1 MSLIRWTPARRNG
14 TELTTFHSE
23 MDRLFEDLI
32 RATPVAQ
39 GWTAITPPVDVV
51 ETPEAYVFRADL
63 PGVDGKA
70 VKVTVTGDTL
80 TFRGE
85 RKREVPPTEGQLF
98 RTERSYG
105 AFERSFTLGAPVRA
119 DQVKASYRDGVLEIR
134 VPKADEARP
143 RDIEVQLG

>member
-1 MSLIRWTPARRNG
+1 MSLIRWTPRRTG
-14 TELTTFHSE
+14 TEVAVFQSE
-23 MDRLFEDLI
+23 IDRLFGDLI

-39 GWTAITPPVDVV
+39 DGPAITPPVDVV

-70 VKVTVTGDTL
+70 VKVSVSGDTL

-85 RKREVPPTEGQLF
+85 RKREDKAAEGALH
-98 RTERSYG
+98 RTERVYG
-105 AFERSFTLGAPVRA
+105 VFERKFTLGTPVRA
-119 DQVKASYRDGVLEIR
+119 DQVRATYRDGVLEIH

-143 RDIEVQLG
+143 RDIEVQVG

>member
-1 MSLIRWTPARRNG
+1 MSLIRWTPRRNS
-14 TELTTFHSE
+14 TELAAFRTE
-23 MDRLFEDLI
+23 MDRLFEDLF

-39 GWTAITPPVDVV
+39 DWAAITPPVDVV

-70 VKVTVTGDTL
+70 VKVSVVGDTL

-85 RKREVPPTEGQLF
+85 RKRDEKVTEDALH
-98 RTERSYG
+98 RVERAYG
-105 AFERSFTLGAPVRA
+105 VFERSFTLGTPVRA

-143 RDIEVQLG
+143 RDIEVQVS